1 MLALQS
7 AFRDEKFLN
16 HIDPIARKRYL
27 FYISGYIKDYPGN
40 SVAQSINKARQDYLD
55 EMKR

>member
-1 MLALQS
+1 M
-7 AFRDEKFLN
+7 N